1 VRRGTAGEGGSGGE
15 GGAYAQT
22 FEQVLSGAGAAALLG
37 SDADLYSPAVPM
49 GVRAAVEQKV
59 PEPAALGLLAL
70 GVLAVLVRRR
80 RR

>member
-1 VRRGTAGEGGSGGE
+1 
-15 GGAYAQT
+15 
-22 FEQVLSGAGAAALLG
+22 
-37 SDADLYSPAVPM
+37 M